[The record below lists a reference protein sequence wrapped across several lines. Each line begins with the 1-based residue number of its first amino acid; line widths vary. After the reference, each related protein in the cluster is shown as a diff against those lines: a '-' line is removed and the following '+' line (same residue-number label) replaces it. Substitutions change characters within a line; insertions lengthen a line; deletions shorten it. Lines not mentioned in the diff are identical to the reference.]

1 MASGNDPGCVDY
13 YARMRA
19 AKDAMNAILLPSG
32 ANVTYVGTVFNSFN
46 VIWYFGKHETGFA
59 GGTTVEAVVENIFGK
74 IFGGL

>member
-1 MASGNDPGCVDY
+1 MSCENDPGCLKH

-19 AKDAMNAILLPSG
+19 AKDAMNETLLPSG
-32 ANVTYVGTVFNSFN
+32 ANVTYVGTVFGSFN

-59 GGTTVEAVVENIFGK
+59 SGATVEAVVDNIFGK